1 MNMMIP
7 SCLEKHGFSKKDKL
21 FMHETDYL
29 CRLRYCLARIELFK
43 QEVDQLNDISNSKN
57 PKYFGCKLSLE
68 AENME
73 LMQQLNEEKNTFVL
87 EESDLLS
94 MDAILSKELREQ
106 ERLSDDLTMMVI
118 ATLTNIEHLL
128 LTAFNKINQVGYN
141 QVFPTM
147 FK

>member
-1 MNMMIP
+1 
-7 SCLEKHGFSKKDKL
+7 
-21 FMHETDYL
+21 MHETDYL

-43 QEVDQLNDISNSKN
+43 QEVDQLNDISNAKN

-73 LMQQLNEEKNTFVL
+73 LMQQLNEEKKTLVL
-87 EESDLLS
+87 EESDLQS

-147 FK
+147 LS

>member
-1 MNMMIP
+1 
-7 SCLEKHGFSKKDKL
+7 
-21 FMHETDYL
+21 MHETDYL

-128 LTAFNKINQVGYN
+128 LTAFNKINQVGYH
-141 QVFPTM
+141 QVFPTI